1 MDDWLEII
9 LKALPRIGWVG
20 GILVSVLF
28 VQADSRPC
36 FTRYKMCTLRFCV
49 FVCFLPHGQIDWH
62 RFRH

>member
-28 VQADSRPC
+28 VQIHGLVSLG
-36 FTRYKMCTLRFCV
+36 TKCV
-49 FVCFLPHGQIDWH
+49 L
-62 RFRH
+62 